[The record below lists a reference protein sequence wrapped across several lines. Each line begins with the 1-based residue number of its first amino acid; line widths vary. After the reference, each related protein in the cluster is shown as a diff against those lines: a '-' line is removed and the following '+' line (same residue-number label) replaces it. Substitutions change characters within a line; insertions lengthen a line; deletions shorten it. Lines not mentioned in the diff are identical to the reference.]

1 MGGQSASCLAQQ
13 PSGPA
18 TLENLLDGPD
28 RPPLKPTAKDA
39 DRLFPPVVPDETAVK
54 EARDLIKQVYEDDY
68 KAAAKNPEPLIQKL
82 LAAAWQ
88 TKDPVRRYAFLI
100 SAEEAAVTGGD
111 YGRTMELIEIRE
123 GEFAIDGLQS
133 RIDRLTEFLTPKT
146 KTDPEILARLYEH
159 AIETAER
166 GVKQD
171 ALEQAKAAAEM
182 AASIAKSLFMT
193 GKAKKNDGVA
203 DDGEAKQTQARALVK
218 DIERRAELFAEY
230 QKALETIKAK
240 EDPAANGVIG
250 RYLCFVAGDWKKGLQ
265 FLAKGDQKDVAEVA
279 AEELKVFADGKPDDK
294 EVFSLAGKWWAAADA
309 KDVPDSLRTAV
320 RSHAG
325 GLYESIWERL
335 DDPLDRAMASKRR
348 TAQALPNVSPNSP
361 AERGGL
367 QSRVYLCDLQIVD
380 PVTAWGGIGVKGD
393 LGHVSNGHSRVTV
406 GGRNFTRSVS
416 MHAGTGKQVGAS
428 FDVPDGVKRLVAKV
442 AINDSA
448 ALNSRGGPHSPIHF
462 KVLDS
467 DGKVLWHTKRPIGRV
482 GVTEDCKVA
491 VGVEKRVRLVVEPVG
506 SGDWGHSVWL
516 DPYFE

>member
-1 MGGQSASCLAQQ
+1 
-13 PSGPA
+13 
-18 TLENLLDGPD
+18 
-28 RPPLKPTAKDA
+28 
-39 DRLFPPVVPDETAVK
+39 
-54 EARDLIKQVYEDDY
+54 
-68 KAAAKNPEPLIQKL
+68 
-82 LAAAWQ
+82 
-88 TKDPVRRYAFLI
+88 
-100 SAEEAAVTGGD
+100 
-111 YGRTMELIEIRE
+111 MELIDIRA

-133 RIDRLTEFLTPKT
+133 RMDRLAEFLTPKA
-146 KTDPEILARLYEH
+146 KTDPEVLARLYEH
-159 AIETAER
+159 SIDTAER

-171 ALEQAKAAAEM
+171 SLEQAKAAAEM
-182 AASIAKSLFMT
+182 AASIAKSIFMT

-218 DIERRAELFAEY
+218 DIERRAGLFAEY

-250 RYLCFVAGDWKKGLQ
+250 RYLCFAVGDLKKGLP
-265 FLAKGDQKDVAEVA
+265 FLAKGDQKDLADVAG
-279 AEELKVFADGKPDDK
+279 EELRVFADGTPDAKD
-294 EVFSLAGKWWAAADA
+294 VFSLAGKWWAAADA
-309 KDVPDSLRTAV
+309 NDAPDSLKIAV
-320 RSHAG
+320 KSHAG

-348 TAQALPNVSPNSP
+348 TAQALPSVSPTSL

-393 LGHVSNGHSRVTV
+393 LGHASNGHSRVTV

-442 AINDSA
+442 AINDTA
-448 ALNSRGGPHSPIHF
+448 AFNGRGGPHSPIHF

-467 DGKVLWHTKRPIGRV
+467 DGKVLWQTKRPLVRA
-482 GVTEDCKVA
+482 GVAEDCKAA
-491 VGVEKRVRLVVEPVG
+491 VGGEKRVRLVVEPIG